1 MKDPLKNLTNNLI
14 PMVVEQS
21 SRGERAYDIYSRLL
35 KERIVFL
42 VGPVN
47 DTVATLVTAQLLFLE
62 SENPKKEI
70 SFYINSP
77 GGLVTSGLG
86 IYDTMQYIKPPVSTL
101 CIGQASSMGSFLLA
115 AGAKGKRFS
124 LPNSRIMVHQPSA
137 GFQGQATDIE
147 IHANEVLALKKR
159 LNEIYSKH
167 TSKTVDE
174 IKLALE
180 RDNFMTPE
188 NAKDFGLIDKVVE
201 KRDWITIYSFF
212 TTYTWLR

>member
-1 MKDPLKNLTNNLI
+1 MTDKIQEHMNNLI

-42 VGPVN
+42 VGSVN
-47 DTVATLVTAQLLFLE
+47 DNVATLVTAQLLFLE

-70 SFYINSP
+70 FFYINSP

-86 IYDTMQYIKPPVSTL
+86 VYDTIQYIKSPVSTL

-137 GFQGQATDIE
+137 GFEGQATDIE
-147 IHANEVLALKKR
+147 IHANEIMFLKKR

-167 TSKTVDE
+167 TGRSVEE
-174 IKLALE
+174 IKNALE
-180 RDNFMTPE
+180 RDKFMTPQE
-188 NAKDFGLIDKVVE
+188 AKEFGLIDKVVE
-201 KRDWITIYSFF
+201 KRT
-212 TTYTWLR
+212 

>member
-1 MKDPLKNLTNNLI
+1 MSKKINEHMSSLI

-35 KERIVFL
+35 KERIVFV
-42 VGPVN
+42 VGPIN
-47 DTVATLVTAQLLFLE
+47 DSVASVVTAQMLFLE
-62 SENPKKEI
+62 SENPKKDI
-70 SFYINSP
+70 FLYVNSP
-77 GGLVTSGLG
+77 GGLVTAGLG
-86 IYDTMQYIKPPVSTL
+86 IYDTMQYVKPEISTL
-101 CIGQASSMGSFLLA
+101 CIGQAASMGSFLLS

-147 IHANEVLALKKR
+147 IHANEVLSLKKR

-167 TSKTVDE
+167 TGKTVEE

-180 RDNFMTPE
+180 RDNFMTPDA
-188 NAKDFGLIDKVVE
+188 AKAFGLIDKVVD
-201 KRDWITIYSFF
+201 KRE
-212 TTYTWLR
+212 

>member
-1 MKDPLKNLTNNLI
+1 MTIKIPEYMNTLI

-35 KERIVFL
+35 KERIVFV
-42 VGPVN
+42 VGTIN
-47 DTVATLVTAQLLFLE
+47 DNVASLVTAQLLYLE

-70 SFYINSP
+70 YLYINSP
-77 GGLVTSGLG
+77 GGLVTAGLG
-86 IYDTMQYIKPPVSTL
+86 IYDTMQYIKPDVSTL
-101 CIGQASSMGSFLLA
+101 CIGQAASMGSFLLA
-115 AGAKGKRFS
+115 AGQKGKRFS

-167 TSKTVDE
+167 TDQSVDN
-174 IKLALE
+174 IKKALE

-188 NAKDFGLIDKVVE
+188 NAKKFGLIDKVVE
-201 KRDWITIYSFF
+201 KRS
-212 TTYTWLR
+212 

>member
-1 MKDPLKNLTNNLI
+1 MTIKISEHMNTLI

-35 KERIVFL
+35 KERIVFV
-42 VGPVN
+42 VGQIN
-47 DTVATLVTAQLLFLE
+47 DHVASLVTAQLLFLE

-70 SFYINSP
+70 YMYINSP

-86 IYDTMQYIKPPVSTL
+86 IYDTMQYVKPDVSTL
-101 CIGQASSMGSFLLA
+101 CIGQAASMGSFLLA
-115 AGAKGKRFS
+115 AGQKGKRYS

-147 IHANEVLALKKR
+147 IHANEVMSLKKR

-167 TSKTVDE
+167 TGKNVEE
-174 IKLALE
+174 IKQALE
-180 RDNFMTPE
+180 RDNFMTPQ

-201 KRDWITIYSFF
+201 KRS
-212 TTYTWLR
+212 

>member
-1 MKDPLKNLTNNLI
+1 MTSKIPEHLNTLI

-35 KERIVFL
+35 KERIVFI
-42 VGPVN
+42 VGAIN
-47 DTVATLVTAQLLFLE
+47 DSVASLVTAQLLFLE
-62 SENPKKEI
+62 SEDPKKEI
-70 SFYINSP
+70 SLYINSP

-86 IYDTMQYIKPPVSTL
+86 IYDTIQYIKPQVTTL
-101 CIGQASSMGSFLLA
+101 CIGQAASMGSFLLA
-115 AGAKGKRFS
+115 AGAEGKRFS

-137 GFQGQATDIE
+137 GFQGQVTDIE

-167 TSKTVDE
+167 TGKSVEE
-174 IKLALE
+174 IKEALE

-188 NAKDFGLIDKVVE
+188 NAKDFGLIV
-201 KRDWITIYSFF
+201 Y
-212 TTYTWLR
+212 

>member
-1 MKDPLKNLTNNLI
+1 MSIKIPEHLNTLI

-21 SRGERAYDIYSRLL
+21 NRGERAYDIYSRLL

-42 VGPVN
+42 VGPIN
-47 DTVATLVTAQLLFLE
+47 DNVASLVTAQLLFLE
-62 SENPKKEI
+62 SEDPKKEI
-70 SFYINSP
+70 SLYINSP
-77 GGLVTSGLG
+77 GGLVTAGLG
-86 IYDTMQYIKPPVSTL
+86 IYDTMQYIKPEVSTL
-101 CIGQASSMGSFLLA
+101 CIGQAASMGSFLLA

-147 IHANEVLALKKR
+147 IHANEVMSLKKR

-167 TSKTVDE
+167 TGKSVDD

-188 NAKDFGLIDKVVE
+188 HAKNFGLIDKVVD
-201 KRDWITIYSFF
+201 KRE
-212 TTYTWLR
+212 

>member
-1 MKDPLKNLTNNLI
+1 MSRDLEEKMNSLI
-14 PMVVEQS
+14 PMVVEQTS
-21 SRGERAYDIYSRLL
+21 KGERAYDIYSRLL

-47 DTVATLVTAQLLFLE
+47 DAVASLVTAQLLFLE
-62 SENPKKEI
+62 SENPNKEI
-70 SFYINSP
+70 NFYINSP
-77 GGLVTSGLG
+77 GGLVTAGLG
-86 IYDTMQYIKPPVSTL
+86 IYDTMQYINSPVSTL

-115 AGAKGKRFS
+115 AGEKGKRYS

-147 IHANEVLALKKR
+147 IHANEVLSLKKR

-167 TSKTVDE
+167 TGKSVDE
-174 IKLALE
+174 IKSALE

-188 NAKDFGLIDKVVE
+188 AAKEFGLVDKVVS
-201 KRDWITIYSFF
+201 KRD
-212 TTYTWLR
+212 